1 MPLQNSACPTFVSG
15 RDGGWAQTSCWIAQK
30 RIIGHAQHTMRVPP
44 RKDGPNAVSGML
56 PPITLCDYQPSA
68 EQILVESRCQY
79 CGSRIVSSVFDG
91 LEEMEAEHRIKCSR
105 LPEKMGNN
113 LFRAV

>member
-1 MPLQNSACPTFVSG
+1 MQSRGATTNDFVRLPMPSV
-15 RDGGWAQTSCWIAQK
+15 
-30 RIIGHAQHTMRVPP
+30 
-44 RKDGPNAVSGML
+44 
-56 PPITLCDYQPSA
+56 

-79 CGSRIVSSVFDG
+79 WGSRIVSSFFEG

-105 LPEKMGNN
+105 LPGEMGNK

>member
-1 MPLQNSACPTFVSG
+1 MQSRGT
-15 RDGGWAQTSCWIAQK
+15 TSNDFE
-30 RIIGHAQHTMRVPP
+30 RLPVPS
-44 RKDGPNAVSGML
+44 V
-56 PPITLCDYQPSA
+56 

-79 CGSRIVSSVFDG
+79 CGNRIVSSVFEG

-105 LPEKMGNN
+105 PPEKMENK

>member
-1 MPLQNSACPTFVSG
+1 MPQCSLGVLQ
-15 RDGGWAQTSCWIAQK
+15 
-30 RIIGHAQHTMRVPP
+30 
-44 RKDGPNAVSGML
+44 
-56 PPITLCDYQPSA
+56 PITLCDYQSSA
-68 EQILVESRCQY
+68 EQILIESRCQY